1 MKTIERAKEF
11 YGNAPDGYPEWD
23 DLTELGQINQMV
35 QYVEEGK
42 ITECEMLLNVL
53 DDGTQVWCDEEAD
66 PETGYCD
73 DHWDD
78 ITRNWR
84 Y

>member
-23 DLTELGQINQMV
+23 DLTHGEQYAQV
-35 QYVEEGK
+35 RQYVAEGK
-42 ITECEMLLNVL
+42 ITECDFIVHKGLVIF
-53 DDGTQVWCDEEAD
+53 CDEEAD
-66 PETGYCD
+66 PVTGYCEY
-73 DHWDD
+73 HWDD

-84 Y
+84 D